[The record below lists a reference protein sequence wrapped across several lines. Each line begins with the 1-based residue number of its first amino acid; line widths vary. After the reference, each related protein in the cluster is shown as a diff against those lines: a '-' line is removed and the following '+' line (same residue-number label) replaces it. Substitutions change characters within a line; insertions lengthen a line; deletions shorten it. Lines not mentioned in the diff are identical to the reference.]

1 MCNVDFVV
9 FCHTSFLKA
18 NVDGCCCRRA
28 GSLEMIAPVDRTS
41 EFCAAIKLSSLSTA
55 KPQPWSSGTTTT
67 QESPVVT
74 AAVPLVTGPIT
85 VADAFTIESC
95 ELSQKIDAMKAE
107 LESQS
112 RRYSDFSGRGFS
124 DSARDELDA
133 STTAFLRACIAQIEV
148 LKSDAVARI
157 SRSRGGSC
165 FAAHQ
170 LGTVAIL
177 NERLR
182 GVSAVAERL
191 RAARIREAVSA
202 RSNASAAG
210 LAYGYVTGIERI
222 AAEDRLVRPRGPE
235 ERADSEAEAAEF
247 ALHAQEFAQENAVLL
262 TELVERREQMREA
275 ERTVAEIAGLNQL
288 FATKVLEQAREIET
302 LYDLAVEATTFVSR
316 GNRELRQM
324 KGKGPVVKYWIAFG
338 ILVLAFAILFLDWM
352 STRRSL
358 IWII

>member
-1 MCNVDFVV
+1 V
-9 FCHTSFLKA
+9 S
-18 NVDGCCCRRA
+18 
-28 GSLEMIAPVDRTS
+28 
-41 EFCAAIKLSSLSTA
+41 
-55 KPQPWSSGTTTT
+55 
-67 QESPVVT
+67 
-74 AAVPLVTGPIT
+74 
-85 VADAFTIESC
+85 DAFTVESLQ
-95 ELSQKIDAMKAE
+95 LSSKIDAMKTE

-191 RAARIREAVSA
+191 RAARIRDAVSA
-202 RSNASAAG
+202 RSSASTTAASA
-210 LAYGYVTGIERI
+210 YGHVTALERMV
-222 AAEDRLVRPRGPE
+222 AEDRQVRPRGPE

-247 ALHAQEFAQENAVLL
+247 ALHAQEFAQENAALL

-338 ILVLAFAILFLDWM
+338 ILVLTFAVLFLDWM
-352 STRRSL
+352 SSRRS
-358 IWII
+358 IFWII